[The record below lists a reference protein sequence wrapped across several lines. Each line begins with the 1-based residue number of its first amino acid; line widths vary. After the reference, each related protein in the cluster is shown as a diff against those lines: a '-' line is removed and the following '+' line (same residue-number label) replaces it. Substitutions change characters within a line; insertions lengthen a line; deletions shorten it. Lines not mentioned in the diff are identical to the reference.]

1 MMTLTALFLVLTAA
15 FCHATW
21 NFYVKRIGGGA
32 ELIWLISVLS
42 NIFYL
47 PWVIYI
53 FMVEKPQLGLY
64 ALFCVFISGIIHT
77 VYFSLL
83 QRGYRHGDLSLVYP
97 LARSTGPV
105 ISMILAVLFLGE
117 VVNAQII
124 TGSAIIITGIFFLTG
139 GFSKRAG
146 NVTASIGY
154 GLVVGICIGGYTA
167 WDAYVVSIVMVSPV
181 LLDYASNTFRSIFLA
196 PVAIRRRH
204 AVKALWND
212 HRGGVILIALLSP
225 LAYILFLYAITF
237 TPVTLLAPVRET
249 SVLISVLM
257 GSILLGE
264 GHLKRRLL
272 WSAVIVG
279 GVSLLATA

>member
-1 MMTLTALFLVLTAA
+1 MTITALLLVLTAA

-21 NFYVKRIGGGA
+21 NFYVKRIGGGV
-32 ELIWLISVLS
+32 ELIWLISFLS
-42 NIFYL
+42 NVFYL

-53 FMVEKPQLGLY
+53 FLVEMPSFGL
-64 ALFCVFISGIIHT
+64 FEFGCVLVSSVIHT

-105 ISMILAVLFLGE
+105 ISMTLAVFFLHE

-124 TGSAIIITGIFFLTG
+124 AGSIIIITGIFFLTG
-139 GFSKRAG
+139 GFSKRAN

-154 GLVVGICIGGYTA
+154 GLVVGFCIGSYTA
-167 WDAYVVSIVMVSPV
+167 WDAYVVSVVMVSPV
-181 LLDYASNTFRSIFLA
+181 LLDYASNTFRSLFLA
-196 PVAIRRRH
+196 PVALRRREE
-204 AVKALWND
+204 VRILWRD
-212 HRGGVILIALLSP
+212 HRMGVILIGFLSP
-225 LAYILFLYAITF
+225 MAYILFLYAITF

-249 SVLISVLM
+249 SVLISVLL

-264 GHLKRRLL
+264 GHLKQRLI
-272 WSAVIVG
+272 WSVVIVG

>member
-1 MMTLTALFLVLTAA
+1 MTITALILVLTAA
-15 FCHATW
+15 ICHAIW

-32 ELIWLISVLS
+32 ELIWLISLLS

-47 PWVIYI
+47 PWVIYVFLI
-53 FMVEKPQLGLY
+53 EQPDLGLY
-64 ALFCVFISGIIHT
+64 ALFCVLISGIIHT

-117 VVNAQII
+117 VVNAQIV

-154 GLVVGICIGGYTA
+154 GLIVGLCIGSYTA
-167 WDAYVVSIVMVSPV
+167 WDAYVVSIVAVSPV
-181 LLDYASNTFRSIFLA
+181 LLDYASNTFRTIFLA
-196 PVAIRRRH
+196 PVAIRRKD
-204 AVKALWND
+204 AVKLLWAD
-212 HRGGVILIALLSP
+212 HRHGVIVIGLLSP

-249 SVLISVLM
+249 SVLISVLL

-264 GHLKRRLL
+264 GHLKRRLA
-272 WSAVIVG
+272 WSVVIVG

>member
-1 MMTLTALFLVLTAA
+1 MTLSALFLVLTAA

-21 NFYVKRIGGGA
+21 NFYVKRIGGGV

-53 FMVEKPQLGLY
+53 FWVEKPALGIY
-64 ALFCVFISGIIHT
+64 AFFCVILSGIIHT

-105 ISMILAVLFLGE
+105 ISMTLAVLFLGE

-124 TGSAIIITGIFFLTG
+124 AGSTIIITGIFFLTG
-139 GFSKRAG
+139 GFSKRAD
-146 NVTASIGY
+146 NVSASLMY
-154 GLVVGICIGGYTA
+154 GLMVGLCIGSYTA
-167 WDAYVVSIVMVSPV
+167 WDAYVVSVVMVSPV
-181 LLDYASNTFRSIFLA
+181 LLDYASNTFRALFLA
-196 PVAIRRRH
+196 PVAFRRKQ
-204 AVKALWND
+204 AVVALWND
-212 HRGGVILIALLSP
+212 HRGGVIIIGLLSP

-264 GHLKRRLL
+264 GHLKQRLI
-272 WSAVIVG
+272 WSVVIMG